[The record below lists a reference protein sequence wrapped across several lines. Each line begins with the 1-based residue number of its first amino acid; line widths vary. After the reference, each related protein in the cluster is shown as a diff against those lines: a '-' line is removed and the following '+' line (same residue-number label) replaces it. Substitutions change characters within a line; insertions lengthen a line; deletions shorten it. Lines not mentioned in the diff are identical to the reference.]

1 MKSFL
6 AIVAVS
12 AFIVLA
18 IPVTAHATKAVITV
32 HGDPDKEIKMLSE
45 VTQRVIEIQA
55 MDKTNLTS
63 SEKKALR
70 KELLGLKKKAD
81 SLDQRVYLS
90 IGALIIIILLLILI
104 LR

>member
-12 AFIVLA
+12 ACIVLA
-18 IPVTAHATKAVITV
+18 VPAAAYASKSVITV
-32 HGDPDKEIKMLSE
+32 TGDPEKEIKMLSE
-45 VTQRVIEIQA
+45 ITQRVIEIQN
-55 MDKTNLTS
+55 MDKSNLS
-63 SEKKALR
+63 ASEKKSLR
-70 KELLGLKKKAD
+70 KELMDMKKKAG

-90 IGALIIIILLLILI
+90 VGAVIIIILLLILI

>member
-18 IPVTAHATKAVITV
+18 APATAYATKSVVTIS
-32 HGDPDKEIKMLSE
+32 GDPEKEIKMLSE
-45 VTQRVIEIQA
+45 ITQRVIEIQN

-70 KELLGLKKKAD
+70 KELLDMKKKAGT
-81 SLDQRVYLS
+81 LDQRVYLS
-90 IGALIIIILLLILI
+90 VGAVIIIILLLILI